1 MDEVEHIAEVSQA
14 ERYVATLFLQCRE
27 IANFFEAPEAD
38 KVQRPVPIP
47 PPTPPP
53 VQPKHIEEDD
63 SFLGGVE
70 SDSSSDSSSD
80 SAGSAGSLHRRQR
93 HIISQHRPP
102 PAPPPAPGR
111 PRKRP
116 ESAGALF
123 RPGPWSDANY
133 SEASRLK
140 RILFS
145 PSWRPSPVF
154 RRKPP
159 RERPQRKEVHKAM
172 SRRSSISSVA
182 SLRSGHGGTPQAI
195 PRRERRSSVWSIQ
208 SAELP
213 PELKALHEGHTMS
226 RVSLKTE
233 QDDVQS
239 TTTARTDH
247 HSIFALPEEKDD
259 EVDSKRRQ
267 GMRGRRGL
275 SMNLRR
281 YQTSRTRSS
290 TTELDRSPTGR
301 SLRSRGSKSR
311 LTSKVRKSVQQVNR
325 DMEESFLRRFRTAKE
340 DGLATAAPDTS
351 EQVMSLHQL
360 AISVNVSF
368 DDARLIKAAF
378 DLFASGKDSLEYG
391 EFVQAVLHL
400 HRTMNS
406 ACTATTLS
414 QCETLCAMTFPGG
427 GLDGTV
433 DLLKLLQWYSTYSF
447 QEELI
452 LSAEMRTLRRLSR
465 KYGVPWEEVDNVKRQ
480 FDNVDEDG
488 SGDITFEEFSDVLR
502 RVLQVPQ
509 NLDLPVN
516 RVRHFWKEL
525 DHDGSGK
532 ADFTEFLPW
541 WLKYFHNKEGR
552 KMLVKPFED
561 FYRNVRN
568 LKNPDPP
575 PYRKGKKVVTAAS
588 GAPSKKDHFQEINNL
603 ARGGSGVFARGV
615 SGGSMGFGRQAS
627 AGSNAAGVTW
637 NLGMASWSLGS

>member
-1 MDEVEHIAEVSQA
+1 
-14 ERYVATLFLQCRE
+14 
-27 IANFFEAPEAD
+27 
-38 KVQRPVPIP
+38 
-47 PPTPPP
+47 
-53 VQPKHIEEDD
+53 
-63 SFLGGVE
+63 
-70 SDSSSDSSSD
+70 
-80 SAGSAGSLHRRQR
+80 
-93 HIISQHRPP
+93 
-102 PAPPPAPGR
+102 
-111 PRKRP
+111 
-116 ESAGALF
+116 
-123 RPGPWSDANY
+123 
-133 SEASRLK
+133 
-140 RILFS
+140 
-145 PSWRPSPVF
+145 
-154 RRKPP
+154 
-159 RERPQRKEVHKAM
+159 
-172 SRRSSISSVA
+172 
-182 SLRSGHGGTPQAI
+182 
-195 PRRERRSSVWSIQ
+195 
-208 SAELP
+208 
-213 PELKALHEGHTMS
+213 
-226 RVSLKTE
+226 
-233 QDDVQS
+233 
-239 TTTARTDH
+239 
-247 HSIFALPEEKDD
+247 
-259 EVDSKRRQ
+259 
-267 GMRGRRGL
+267 
-275 SMNLRR
+275 MNLRR